1 MKKHML
7 SDIFH
12 GFECLKAMKR
22 MKFLPIALLLLLFSG
37 YALADYDSEIRN
49 LKQEKEKLNS
59 EIQKLTRQIAVTDS
73 LLKADD
79 ARYKTL
85 QSRYSADSERRRA
98 EIDSLNIKIRG
109 VAAQL
114 QEERQKQ
121 ARAKNRNDNVAA
133 KRKALHSAMLS
144 VCKQLERQ
152 VAQTVPWERDARLE
166 RVRSLARDIESGSAT
181 EEESFSRLKAVIQQ
195 EIKFGDEVAIVN
207 APLTRKNGELINAQ
221 ILRIGNQ
228 WMVYSDENGTMYGS
242 LVRTAQK
249 GKITYEWNENL
260 ELWERE
266 IIRYAIDVKLAKKP
280 PQIIAMPVTL
290 SVVGGER

>member
-1 MKKHML
+1 MTRL
-7 SDIFH
+7 
-12 GFECLKAMKR
+12 
-22 MKFLPIALLLLLFSG
+22 KFLPFVLLVLFLSG
-37 YALADYDSEIRN
+37 LALADYDSEIRD
-49 LKQEKEKLNS
+49 LKQQKEKLNS
-59 EIQKLTRQIAVTDS
+59 EIQKLTRQIASTDS
-73 LLKADD
+73 LLRADD
-79 ARYKTL
+79 SRYKKLQARY
-85 QSRYSADSERRRA
+85 SEDSERRRA
-98 EIDSLNIKIRG
+98 EIDSLNVKIRG

-121 ARAKNRNDNVAA
+121 AHAKNRSDNVAA
-133 KRKALHSAMLS
+133 KRKALRSAMLS
-144 VCKQLERQ
+144 ICKQLERQ
-152 VAQTVPWERDARLE
+152 VAMTVPWERDARLE
-166 RVRSLARDIESGSAT
+166 RVRSLARDIESGSAA
-181 EEESFSRLKAVIQQ
+181 EEESFSRIKAVIQQ

-228 WMVYSDENGTMYGS
+228 WMVYSDENGTVYGN
-242 LVRTAQK
+242 LVRRASK

>member
-1 MKKHML
+1 MTRL
-7 SDIFH
+7 
-12 GFECLKAMKR
+12 
-22 MKFLPIALLLLLFSG
+22 KFLPIVLLVLFFSG
-37 YALADYDSEIRN
+37 LALADYDSEIRD
-49 LKQEKEKLNS
+49 LKQQKEKLNS
-59 EIQKLTRQIAVTDS
+59 EIQKLTRQIASTDS
-73 LLKADD
+73 LLRADD
-79 ARYKTL
+79 SRYKKLQARY
-85 QSRYSADSERRRA
+85 SEDSERRRA
-98 EIDSLNIKIRG
+98 EIDSLNVKIRG

-121 ARAKNRNDNVAA
+121 AHAKNRNDNVAA
-133 KRKALHSAMLS
+133 KRNALRSAMLS
-144 VCKQLERQ
+144 ICKQLERQ
-152 VAQTVPWERDARLE
+152 VAMTVPWERDARLE
-166 RVRSLARDIESGSAT
+166 RVRSLARDIESGSAA
-181 EEESFSRLKAVIQQ
+181 EEESFSRIKAVIQQ

-228 WMVYSDENGTMYGS
+228 WMVYSDENGTVYGS
-242 LVRTAQK
+242 LVRRASK

>member
-1 MKKHML
+1 MTRL
-7 SDIFH
+7 
-12 GFECLKAMKR
+12 
-22 MKFLPIALLLLLFSG
+22 KFLPFVLLVLFLSG
-37 YALADYDSEIRN
+37 LALADYDSEIRD
-49 LKQEKEKLNS
+49 LKQQKEKLNS
-59 EIQKLTRQIAVTDS
+59 EIQKLTRQIASTDS
-73 LLKADD
+73 LLRADD
-79 ARYKTL
+79 ARYKKL
-85 QSRYSADSERRRA
+85 QARYSEDSERRRA
-98 EIDSLNIKIRG
+98 EIDSLNVKIRG

-121 ARAKNRNDNVAA
+121 AHAKNRNDNVAA
-133 KRKALHSAMLS
+133 KRKALRSAMLS
-144 VCKQLERQ
+144 ICKQLERQ
-152 VAQTVPWERDARLE
+152 VAMTVPWERDARLE
-166 RVRSLARDIESGSAT
+166 RVRSLARDIESGNAA
-181 EEESFSRLKAVIQQ
+181 EEESFSRIKAVIQQ

-228 WMVYSDENGTMYGS
+228 WMVYSDENGTVYGN
-242 LVRTAQK
+242 LVRRASK

-266 IIRYAIDVKLAKKP
+266 IIRYAIDMKLAKKP

>member
-1 MKKHML
+1 MTRL
-7 SDIFH
+7 
-12 GFECLKAMKR
+12 
-22 MKFLPIALLLLLFSG
+22 KFLPFVLLVLLLSG
-37 YALADYDSEIRN
+37 LALADYDSEIRD
-49 LKQEKEKLNS
+49 LKQQKEKLNS
-59 EIQKLTRQIAVTDS
+59 EIQKLTRQIASTDS
-73 LLKADD
+73 LLRADD
-79 ARYKTL
+79 ARYKKL
-85 QSRYSADSERRRA
+85 QARYSEDSERRRA
-98 EIDSLNIKIRG
+98 EIDSLNVKIRG

-121 ARAKNRNDNVAA
+121 AHAKNRNDNVAA
-133 KRKALHSAMLS
+133 KRKALRSAMLS
-144 VCKQLERQ
+144 ICKQLERQ
-152 VAQTVPWERDARLE
+152 VAMTVPWERDARLE
-166 RVRSLARDIESGSAT
+166 RVRSLARDIESGSAA
-181 EEESFSRLKAVIQQ
+181 EEESFSRIKAVIQQ

-228 WMVYSDENGTMYGS
+228 WMVYSDENGTVYGS
-242 LVRTAQK
+242 LVRRASK
-249 GKITYEWNENL
+249 GKITYEWNEDL

>member
-1 MKKHML
+1 MTRL
-7 SDIFH
+7 
-12 GFECLKAMKR
+12 
-22 MKFLPIALLLLLFSG
+22 KFLPIVLLVLFFSG
-37 YALADYDSEIRN
+37 LALADYDSEIRD
-49 LKQEKEKLNS
+49 LKQQKEKLNS
-59 EIQKLTRQIAVTDS
+59 EIQKLTRQIASTDS

-79 ARYKTL
+79 ARYKKL
-85 QSRYSADSERRRA
+85 QARYSEDSERRRA
-98 EIDSLNIKIRG
+98 EIDSLNVKIRG

-121 ARAKNRNDNVAA
+121 AHAKNRNDNVAA
-133 KRKALHSAMLS
+133 KRNALRSAMLS
-144 VCKQLERQ
+144 ICKQLERQ
-152 VAQTVPWERDARLE
+152 VAMTVPWERDARLE
-166 RVRSLARDIESGSAT
+166 RVRSLARDIESGSAA
-181 EEESFSRLKAVIQQ
+181 EEESFSRIKAVIQQ

-228 WMVYSDENGTMYGS
+228 WMVYSDENGTVYGS
-242 LVRTAQK
+242 LVRRASK

>member
-1 MKKHML
+1 MTRL
-7 SDIFH
+7 
-12 GFECLKAMKR
+12 
-22 MKFLPIALLLLLFSG
+22 KFLPIVLLVLFFSG
-37 YALADYDSEIRN
+37 LALADYDSEIRD
-49 LKQEKEKLNS
+49 LKQQKEKLNS
-59 EIQKLTRQIAVTDS
+59 EIQKLTRQIASTDS
-73 LLKADD
+73 LLRADD
-79 ARYKTL
+79 SRYKKLQARY
-85 QSRYSADSERRRA
+85 SEDSERRRA
-98 EIDSLNIKIRG
+98 EIDSLNVKIRS

-114 QEERQKQ
+114 QDERQKQ
-121 ARAKNRNDNVAA
+121 AHAKNRNDNVAA
-133 KRKALHSAMLS
+133 KRKALRSAMLS
-144 VCKQLERQ
+144 ICKQLERQ
-152 VAQTVPWERDARLE
+152 VAMTVPWERDARLE
-166 RVRSLARDIESGSAT
+166 RVRSLARDIESGSAA
-181 EEESFSRLKAVIQQ
+181 EEESFSRIKAVIQQ

-228 WMVYSDENGTMYGS
+228 WMVYSDENGTVYGS
-242 LVRTAQK
+242 LVRRASK

>member
-1 MKKHML
+1 M
-7 SDIFH
+7 
-12 GFECLKAMKR
+12 
-22 MKFLPIALLLLLFSG
+22 
-37 YALADYDSEIRN
+37 
-49 LKQEKEKLNS
+49 Q
-59 EIQKLTRQIAVTDS
+59 
-73 LLKADD
+73 
-79 ARYKTL
+79 ARY
-85 QSRYSADSERRRA
+85 SEDSERRRA
-98 EIDSLNIKIRG
+98 EIDSLNVKIRG

-121 ARAKNRNDNVAA
+121 AHAKNRNDNVAA
-133 KRKALHSAMLS
+133 KRKALRSAMLS
-144 VCKQLERQ
+144 ICKQLERQ
-152 VAQTVPWERDARLE
+152 VAMTVPWERDARLE
-166 RVRSLARDIESGSAT
+166 RVRSLARDIESGNAA
-181 EEESFSRLKAVIQQ
+181 EEESFSRIKAVIQQ

-228 WMVYSDENGTMYGS
+228 WMVYSDENGTVYGN
-242 LVRTAQK
+242 LVRRASK

-266 IIRYAIDVKLAKKP
+266 IIRYAIDMKLAKKP

>member
-1 MKKHML
+1 
-7 SDIFH
+7 
-12 GFECLKAMKR
+12 MKR
-22 MKFLPIALLLLLFSG
+22 LKFLPFVLLVLFLSG
-37 YALADYDSEIRN
+37 LALADYDSEIRD
-49 LKQEKEKLNS
+49 LKQQKEKLNS
-59 EIQKLTRQIAVTDS
+59 EIQKLTRQIASTDS
-73 LLKADD
+73 LLRADD
-79 ARYKTL
+79 SRYKKLQARY
-85 QSRYSADSERRRA
+85 SEDSERRRA
-98 EIDSLNIKIRG
+98 EIDSLNVKIRG

-121 ARAKNRNDNVAA
+121 AHAKNRNDNVAA
-133 KRKALHSAMLS
+133 KRKALRSAMLS
-144 VCKQLERQ
+144 ICKQLERQ
-152 VAQTVPWERDARLE
+152 VAMTVPWERDARLE
-166 RVRSLARDIESGSAT
+166 RVRSLARDIESGSAA
-181 EEESFSRLKAVIQQ
+181 EEESFSRIKAVIQQ

-221 ILRIGNQ
+221 ILRIGSQ
-228 WMVYSDENGTMYGS
+228 WMVYSDENGTVYGN
-242 LVRTAQK
+242 LVRRASK

>member
-1 MKKHML
+1 MTRL
-7 SDIFH
+7 
-12 GFECLKAMKR
+12 
-22 MKFLPIALLLLLFSG
+22 KFLPFVLLVQFLSG
-37 YALADYDSEIRN
+37 LALADYDSEIRD
-49 LKQEKEKLNS
+49 LKQQKEKLNS
-59 EIQKLTRQIAVTDS
+59 EIQKLTRQIASTDS
-73 LLKADD
+73 LLRADD
-79 ARYKTL
+79 SRYKKLQARY
-85 QSRYSADSERRRA
+85 SEDSERRRA
-98 EIDSLNIKIRG
+98 EIDSLNVKIRG

-121 ARAKNRNDNVAA
+121 AHAKNRNDNVAA
-133 KRKALHSAMLS
+133 KRKALRSAMLS
-144 VCKQLERQ
+144 ICKQLERQ
-152 VAQTVPWERDARLE
+152 VAMTVPWERDARLE
-166 RVRSLARDIESGSAT
+166 RVRSLARDIESGSAA
-181 EEESFSRLKAVIQQ
+181 EEESFSRIKAVIQQ

-228 WMVYSDENGTMYGS
+228 WMVYSDENGTVYGN
-242 LVRTAQK
+242 LVRRASK

>member
-1 MKKHML
+1 MTRL
-7 SDIFH
+7 
-12 GFECLKAMKR
+12 
-22 MKFLPIALLLLLFSG
+22 KFLPIVLLVLFFSG
-37 YALADYDSEIRN
+37 LALADYDSEIRD
-49 LKQEKEKLNS
+49 LKQQKEKLNS
-59 EIQKLTRQIAVTDS
+59 EIQKLTRQIASTDS

-79 ARYKTL
+79 SRYKKLQARY
-85 QSRYSADSERRRA
+85 SEDSERRRA
-98 EIDSLNIKIRG
+98 EIDSLNVKIRG

-121 ARAKNRNDNVAA
+121 AHAKNRNDNVAA
-133 KRKALHSAMLS
+133 KRKALRSAMLS
-144 VCKQLERQ
+144 ICKQLERQ
-152 VAQTVPWERDARLE
+152 VAMTVPWERDARLE
-166 RVRSLARDIESGSAT
+166 RIRSLARDIESGSAA
-181 EEESFSRLKAVIQQ
+181 EEESFSRIKAVIQQ

-228 WMVYSDENGTMYGS
+228 WMVYSDENGTVYGN
-242 LVRTAQK
+242 LVRRASK

>member
-1 MKKHML
+1 MTR
-7 SDIFH
+7 
-12 GFECLKAMKR
+12 LKI
-22 MKFLPIALLLLLFSG
+22 LPFVLLVLFFSG
-37 YALADYDSEIRN
+37 LALADYDSEIRD
-49 LKQEKEKLNS
+49 LKQQKEKLNS
-59 EIQKLTRQIAVTDS
+59 EIQKLTRQIASTDS
-73 LLKADD
+73 LLRADD
-79 ARYKTL
+79 SRYKKLQARY
-85 QSRYSADSERRRA
+85 SEDSERRRA
-98 EIDSLNIKIRG
+98 EIDSLNVKIRG

-121 ARAKNRNDNVAA
+121 AHAKNRNDNVAA
-133 KRKALHSAMLS
+133 KRKALRSAMLS
-144 VCKQLERQ
+144 ICKQLERQ
-152 VAQTVPWERDARLE
+152 VAMTVPWERDARLE
-166 RVRSLARDIESGSAT
+166 RVRSLARDIESGSAA
-181 EEESFSRLKAVIQQ
+181 EEESFSRIKAVIQQ

-228 WMVYSDENGTMYGS
+228 WMVYSDENGTVYGN
-242 LVRTAQK
+242 LVRRASK

>member
-1 MKKHML
+1 MTRL
-7 SDIFH
+7 
-12 GFECLKAMKR
+12 
-22 MKFLPIALLLLLFSG
+22 KFLPFVLLVLFLSG
-37 YALADYDSEIRN
+37 LALADYDSEIRD
-49 LKQEKEKLNS
+49 LKQQKEKLNS
-59 EIQKLTRQIAVTDS
+59 EIQKLTRQIASTDS
-73 LLKADD
+73 LLRADD
-79 ARYKTL
+79 ARYKKL
-85 QSRYSADSERRRA
+85 QARYSEDSERRRA
-98 EIDSLNIKIRG
+98 EIDSLNVKIRG

-114 QEERQKQ
+114 QDERQKQ
-121 ARAKNRNDNVAA
+121 AHAKNRNDNVAA
-133 KRKALHSAMLS
+133 KRKALRSAMLS
-144 VCKQLERQ
+144 ICKQLERQ
-152 VAQTVPWERDARLE
+152 VAMTVPWERDARLE
-166 RVRSLARDIESGSAT
+166 RVRSLARDIESGSAA
-181 EEESFSRLKAVIQQ
+181 EEESFSRIKAVIQQ

-228 WMVYSDENGTMYGS
+228 WMVYSDENGTVYGN
-242 LVRTAQK
+242 LVRRASK

>member
-1 MKKHML
+1 MTRL
-7 SDIFH
+7 
-12 GFECLKAMKR
+12 
-22 MKFLPIALLLLLFSG
+22 KFLPFVLLVLFFSG
-37 YALADYDSEIRN
+37 LALADYDSEIRD
-49 LKQEKEKLNS
+49 LKQQKEKLNS
-59 EIQKLTRQIAVTDS
+59 EIQKLTRQIASTDS
-73 LLKADD
+73 LLRADD
-79 ARYKTL
+79 SRYKKLQARY
-85 QSRYSADSERRRA
+85 SEDSERRRA
-98 EIDSLNIKIRG
+98 EIDSLNVKIRG

-121 ARAKNRNDNVAA
+121 AHAKNRNDNVAA
-133 KRKALHSAMLS
+133 KRKALRSAMLS
-144 VCKQLERQ
+144 ICKQLERQ
-152 VAQTVPWERDARLE
+152 VAMTVPWERDARLE
-166 RVRSLARDIESGSAT
+166 RVRSLARDIESGSAA
-181 EEESFSRLKAVIQQ
+181 EEESFSRIKAVIQQ

-228 WMVYSDENGTMYGS
+228 WMVYSDENGTVYGN
-242 LVRTAQK
+242 LVRRASK

>member
-1 MKKHML
+1 
-7 SDIFH
+7 
-12 GFECLKAMKR
+12 MKR
-22 MKFLPIALLLLLFSG
+22 LRCLPFALLVVLLSG
-37 YALADYDSEIRN
+37 LSYADYDSEIRD
-49 LKQEKEKLNS
+49 LKLEKEKLNS
-59 EIQKLTRQIAVTDS
+59 EIQKLTRQIASTDS
-73 LLKADD
+73 LLRADD
-79 ARYKTL
+79 VRYKKLQARY
-85 QSRYSADSERRRA
+85 SEDSERRRA
-98 EIDSLNIKIRG
+98 EIDSLNVKIRG

-121 ARAKNRNDNVAA
+121 AHAKNRNDNVAA
-133 KRKALHSAMLS
+133 KRKALRSTMLS
-144 VCKQLERQ
+144 ICKQLERQ
-152 VAQTVPWERDARLE
+152 VAMTVPWERDARLE
-166 RVRSLARDIESGSAT
+166 RVRSLARDIESGSAA
-181 EEESFSRLKAVIQQ
+181 EEESFSRIKAVIQQ

-228 WMVYSDENGTMYGS
+228 WMVYSDENGTVYGN
-242 LVRTAQK
+242 LVRRASK

>member
-1 MKKHML
+1 MTRL
-7 SDIFH
+7 
-12 GFECLKAMKR
+12 
-22 MKFLPIALLLLLFSG
+22 KFLPFVLLVLFLSG
-37 YALADYDSEIRN
+37 LALADYDSEIRD
-49 LKQEKEKLNS
+49 LKQQKEKLNS
-59 EIQKLTRQIAVTDS
+59 EIQKLTRQIASTDS
-73 LLKADD
+73 LLRADD
-79 ARYKTL
+79 ARYKKL
-85 QSRYSADSERRRA
+85 QARYSEDSERRRA
-98 EIDSLNIKIRG
+98 EIDSLNVKIRG

-121 ARAKNRNDNVAA
+121 AHAKNRNDNVAA
-133 KRKALHSAMLS
+133 KRKALRSAMLS
-144 VCKQLERQ
+144 ICKQLERQ
-152 VAQTVPWERDARLE
+152 VAMTVPWERDARLE
-166 RVRSLARDIESGSAT
+166 RVRSLARDIESGSAA
-181 EEESFSRLKAVIQQ
+181 EEESFSRIKAVIQQ

-228 WMVYSDENGTMYGS
+228 WMVYSDENGTVYGN
-242 LVRTAQK
+242 LVRRASK

-290 SVVGGER
+290 SVVGGE

>member
-1 MKKHML
+1 MTRL
-7 SDIFH
+7 
-12 GFECLKAMKR
+12 
-22 MKFLPIALLLLLFSG
+22 KFLPIVLLVLFFSG
-37 YALADYDSEIRN
+37 LALADYDSEIRD
-49 LKQEKEKLNS
+49 LKQQKEKLNS
-59 EIQKLTRQIAVTDS
+59 EIQKLTRQIASTDS
-73 LLKADD
+73 LLRADD
-79 ARYKTL
+79 SRYKKLQARY
-85 QSRYSADSERRRA
+85 SEDSERRRA
-98 EIDSLNIKIRG
+98 EIDSLNVKIRG

-121 ARAKNRNDNVAA
+121 AHAKNRNDNVAA
-133 KRKALHSAMLS
+133 KRKALRSAMLS
-144 VCKQLERQ
+144 ICKQLERQ
-152 VAQTVPWERDARLE
+152 VAMTVPWERDARLE
-166 RVRSLARDIESGSAT
+166 RVRSLARDIESGSAA
-181 EEESFSRLKAVIQQ
+181 EEESFSRIKAVIQQ

-228 WMVYSDENGTMYGS
+228 WMVYSDENGTVYGN
-242 LVRTAQK
+242 LVRRASK

>member
-1 MKKHML
+1 MTR
-7 SDIFH
+7 
-12 GFECLKAMKR
+12 LKI
-22 MKFLPIALLLLLFSG
+22 LPFVLLVLFFSG
-37 YALADYDSEIRN
+37 LALADYDSEIRD
-49 LKQEKEKLNS
+49 LKQQKEKLNS
-59 EIQKLTRQIAVTDS
+59 EIQKLTRQIASTDS
-73 LLKADD
+73 LLRADD
-79 ARYKTL
+79 SRYKKLQARY
-85 QSRYSADSERRRA
+85 SEDSERRRA
-98 EIDSLNIKIRG
+98 EIDSLNVKIRD
-109 VAAQL
+109 VASQL

-121 ARAKNRNDNVAA
+121 AHAKNRNDNVAA
-133 KRKALHSAMLS
+133 KRKALRSAMLS
-144 VCKQLERQ
+144 ICKQLERQ
-152 VAQTVPWERDARLE
+152 VAMTVPWERDARLE
-166 RVRSLARDIESGSAT
+166 RVRSLARDIESGSAA
-181 EEESFSRLKAVIQQ
+181 EEESFSRIKAVIQQ

-228 WMVYSDENGTMYGS
+228 WMVYSDENGTVYGN
-242 LVRTAQK
+242 LVRRASK

>member
-1 MKKHML
+1 MTRL
-7 SDIFH
+7 
-12 GFECLKAMKR
+12 
-22 MKFLPIALLLLLFSG
+22 KFLPFVLLVLFLSG
-37 YALADYDSEIRN
+37 LALADYDSEIRD
-49 LKQEKEKLNS
+49 LKQQKEKLNS
-59 EIQKLTRQIAVTDS
+59 EIQKLTRQIASTDS
-73 LLKADD
+73 LLRADD
-79 ARYKTL
+79 ARSKKL
-85 QSRYSADSERRRA
+85 QARYSEDSERRRA
-98 EIDSLNIKIRG
+98 EIDSLNVKIRG

-121 ARAKNRNDNVAA
+121 AHAKNRNDNVAA
-133 KRKALHSAMLS
+133 KRKALRSAMLS
-144 VCKQLERQ
+144 ICKQLERQ
-152 VAQTVPWERDARLE
+152 VAMTVPWERDARLE
-166 RVRSLARDIESGSAT
+166 RVRSLARDIESGSAA
-181 EEESFSRLKAVIQQ
+181 EEESFSRIKAVIQQ

-228 WMVYSDENGTMYGS
+228 WMVYSDENGTVYGN
-242 LVRTAQK
+242 LVRRASK

>member
-1 MKKHML
+1 MTRL
-7 SDIFH
+7 N
-12 GFECLKAMKR
+12 
-22 MKFLPIALLLLLFSG
+22 FLPFVLLVLFLSG
-37 YALADYDSEIRN
+37 LALADYDSEIRD
-49 LKQEKEKLNS
+49 LKQQKEKLNS
-59 EIQKLTRQIAVTDS
+59 EIQKLTRQIASTDS
-73 LLKADD
+73 LLRADD
-79 ARYKTL
+79 SRYKKLQARY
-85 QSRYSADSERRRA
+85 SEDSERRRA
-98 EIDSLNIKIRG
+98 EIDSLNVKIRG

-121 ARAKNRNDNVAA
+121 AHAKNRNDNVAA
-133 KRKALHSAMLS
+133 KRKALRSAMLS
-144 VCKQLERQ
+144 ICKQLERQ
-152 VAQTVPWERDARLE
+152 VAMTVPWERDARLE
-166 RVRSLARDIESGSAT
+166 RVRSLARDIESGSAA
-181 EEESFSRLKAVIQQ
+181 EEESFSRIKAVIQQ

-228 WMVYSDENGTMYGS
+228 WMVYSDENGTVYGS
-242 LVRTAQK
+242 LVRRASK